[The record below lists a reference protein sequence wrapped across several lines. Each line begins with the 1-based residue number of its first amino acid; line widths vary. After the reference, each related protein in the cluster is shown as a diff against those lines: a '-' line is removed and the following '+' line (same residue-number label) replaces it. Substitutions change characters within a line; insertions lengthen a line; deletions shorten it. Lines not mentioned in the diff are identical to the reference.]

1 MCDVSLGLCCCG
13 GQALQVRWS
22 PAGWHYYPPPNCLS
36 PGISGL
42 CAAEPVQLWEAETQ
56 QGFHPHKMPMVV
68 LAQHW
73 EGAGY
78 LEVGVK
84 VFFFLLRDH
93 PKDSLGGA
101 AEVCSSSA
109 FTAPCLPSV
118 VLSVCLRS
126 RKHLSE
132 EQDKCSA
139 LMCVFSLGIVGF
151 VPGELACRLR
161 YLMVAWREVV
171 QLFWLPQHDP
181 H

>member
-1 MCDVSLGLCCCG
+1 MQQNLCSYGKLRHSKASIPTKCLWLC
-13 GQALQVRWS
+13 
-22 PAGWHYYPPPNCLS
+22 WHS
-36 PGISGL
+36 TGR
-42 CAAEPVQLWEAETQ
+42 
-56 QGFHPHKMPMVV
+56 V
-68 LAQHW
+68 LDIW
-73 EGAGY
+73 R
-78 LEVGVK
+78 LELR
-84 VFFFLLRDH
+84 FFFLLRDH
-93 PKDSLGGA
+93 PKDSLGEA
-101 AEVCSSSA
+101 AEVCISSA